1 MMKKHNLEFCF
12 KGSRT
17 YVQGP
22 DIFDAV
28 IEKLEKDYNLAQVKD
43 VKYAA
48 HDMLLANADLIIV
61 EEFNKNDYEQINS
74 VITFKIDNIKYY
86 AVVIENIN
94 KIECSNE
101 YSEEIVRTK
110 SIINGSKII
119 FENILDDSLTE
130 LTVSMNK
137 YFLQQTVPEN
147 GKWIVTKFEYT
158 NLIDTMSI
166 VNKKLSLELTN
177 NFNNKFTKST
187 IRVDNQIVGYL
198 YFSLI

>member
-1 MMKKHNLEFCF
+1 MQEYNLEFCF

-28 IEKLEKDYNLAQVKD
+28 IEKLEKDYSLAQMKD

-74 VITFKIDNIKYY
+74 VITFKIDNKKYY

-94 KIECSNE
+94 KIECANE

-110 SIINGSKII
+110 SIINGPKII

-158 NLIDTMSI
+158 NLIDTMNI
-166 VNKKLSLELTN
+166 ANKKLSLEITN
-177 NFNNKFTKST
+177 NFNNKLTKSI
-187 IRVDNQIVGYL
+187 IRVDSQIVGYL